1 METCYLTWL
10 EFKSCLAVT
19 KFELKYDFFFFFDKL
34 EILFNKEQ
42 NYTGRERASALT
54 TETKQEGPN
63 PTSKEPK

>member
-1 METCYLTWL
+1 MVSLPWE
-10 EFKSCLAVT
+10 
-19 KFELKYDFFFFFDKL
+19 ELSLSFLFFFFFYKP

-42 NYTGRERASALT
+42 SYTGRERASALT

>member
-1 METCYLTWL
+1 MESI
-10 EFKSCLAVT
+10 KT
-19 KFELKYDFFFFFDKL
+19 KVESIPFFDKP

-42 NYTGRERASALT
+42 NYTGRERASTLT

>member
-1 METCYLTWL
+1 MINRFNGE
-10 EFKSCLAVT
+10 SAVGRAVS
-19 KFELKYDFFFFFDKL
+19 FFSFFLFLYKP

-42 NYTGRERASALT
+42 SYTGRERASALT